1 MADSSKDDIYGQV
14 PDAGVDDVVGQAMG
28 NLNKFFSN
36 KINGPTTSKESEYPE
51 EG

>member
-14 PDAGVDDVVGQAMG
+14 PDAGVDEVFSQAKS
-28 NLNKFFSN
+28 NLDKFFSN
-36 KINGPTTSKESEYPE
+36 KINGPTTSKETDYPE